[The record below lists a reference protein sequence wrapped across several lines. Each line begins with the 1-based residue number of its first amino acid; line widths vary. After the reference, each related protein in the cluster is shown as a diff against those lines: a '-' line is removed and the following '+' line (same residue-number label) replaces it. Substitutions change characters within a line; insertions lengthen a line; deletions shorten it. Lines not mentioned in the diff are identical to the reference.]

1 MPVGVGVD
9 VPYTEVTF
17 AFPRD
22 ATLLLYTDG
31 AIERRGEHL
40 DVGLRRL
47 KDVSVRAGVRSLEE
61 FLDKV
66 AAGVIGEVA
75 EDDTAL
81 LGVRWRGTATG

>member
-1 MPVGVGVD
+1 VGVQE
-9 VPYTEVTF
+9 PYTEVTF
-17 AFPRD
+17 SFPHD

-47 KDVSVRAGVRSLEE
+47 KEVSLQASGSVED
-61 FLDKV
+61 FLDQV
-66 AAGVIGEVA
+66 AAGVIGESA

-81 LGVRWRGTATG
+81 LGVRWRASADH